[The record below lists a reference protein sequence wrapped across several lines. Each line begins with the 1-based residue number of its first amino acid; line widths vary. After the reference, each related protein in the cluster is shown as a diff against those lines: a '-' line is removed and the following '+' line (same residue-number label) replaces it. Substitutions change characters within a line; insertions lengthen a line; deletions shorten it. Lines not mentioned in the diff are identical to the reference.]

1 MNGCLEKKDVDRYQK
16 EAVSKRSNIYTNLPV
31 YQTAYSLLVRLI
43 PCIMRMQRDYRY
55 SLGGD
60 IKRAVLDIMIA
71 IYHANKVT
79 DKHPHIEQARERL
92 VEVQILTRLFHDTR
106 QFSDGQ
112 YAVLLELIAS
122 ISKQLAAWQRFAV
135 KH

>member
-1 MNGCLEKKDVDRYQK
+1 MVLKQNAAQPDGNHAEKKPNV
-16 EAVSKRSNIYTNLPV
+16 YTNLPV

-55 SLGGD
+55 SLGSD
-60 IKRAVLDIMIA
+60 AKRAVLDVMIS
-71 IYHANKVT
+71 IYQANKMT
-79 DKHPHIEQARERL
+79 EKIPHIETARERL
-92 VEVQILTRLFHDTR
+92 VEVRILTRLFHDMR

-122 ISKQLAAWQRFAV
+122 ISKQLAAWKRSVA
-135 KH
+135 KR